1 MQNSYFL
8 AVGYRLN
15 EVSSFAN
22 SVVDF
27 YEINQSAFVRSLMWL
42 DKQSRH
48 SRLNHPSVLHM
59 VCYRGIGFQPV
70 NLFMTSVR

>member
-1 MQNSYFL
+1 MFL

-15 EVSSFAN
+15 EYSLFAN

-42 DKQSRH
+42 DKHSRH
-48 SRLNHPSVLHM
+48 WTLNHSRVLHM
-59 VCYRGIGFQPV
+59 LCYRGIGFQPV